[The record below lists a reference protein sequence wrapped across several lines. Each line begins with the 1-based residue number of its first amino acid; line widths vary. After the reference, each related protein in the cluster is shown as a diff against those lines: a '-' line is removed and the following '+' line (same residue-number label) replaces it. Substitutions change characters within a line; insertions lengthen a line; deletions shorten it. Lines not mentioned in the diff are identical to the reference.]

1 MLRNREL
8 IGFMVLSGLTS
19 LDFSAELLG
28 NPALN
33 IAALIGIAALLLV
46 SEWLA
51 IRSLAVAHLGQGR
64 PWKWAFCLIGLSL
77 LVEAV
82 HWLSHKLVELAGV
95 DDIHSVVATLVSSLI
110 AVALLLAWVR
120 IFSLAVSG
128 DRIDF
133 DRIARQLR
141 PHRIPFMAA
150 LSFALAI
157 SFATLPLS
165 IWVQESYYWLAIGG
179 GAFAI
184 AIASG
189 LSTAVIVTAFLF
201 VANSPDGTEQPA

>member
-8 IGFMVLSGLTS
+8 IGFMVLSGLSS

-28 NPALN
+28 SPALN
-33 IAALIGIAALLLV
+33 IAALIGIAALLFV

-64 PWKWAFCLIGLSL
+64 PWKWAFCLIGLGAL
-77 LVEAV
+77 IEAV
-82 HWLSHKLVELAGV
+82 HWLFHKLIELAGV
-95 DDIHSVVATLVSSLI
+95 DDIHGVVATLVSSLFG
-110 AVALLLAWVR
+110 VVLLLAWVR
-120 IFSLAVSG
+120 ICSLAVSG

-133 DRIARQLR
+133 DRIARRLR
-141 PHRIPFMAA
+141 PHLIPFMAA
-150 LSFALAI
+150 LAFALAV

-165 IWVQESYYWLAIGG
+165 IWVPEPYYWIALGG

-201 VANSPDGTEQPA
+201 VANSADGTEQSP